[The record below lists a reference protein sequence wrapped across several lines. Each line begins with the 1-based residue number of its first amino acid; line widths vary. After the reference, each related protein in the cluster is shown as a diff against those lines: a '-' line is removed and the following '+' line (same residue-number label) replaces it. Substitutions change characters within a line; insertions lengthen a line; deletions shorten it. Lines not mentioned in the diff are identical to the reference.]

1 MLMSSSKEITE
12 LRKSGKLKEALEMSV
27 SLLEAEPDNIWN
39 KRAAAWVY
47 YEFLKSNII
56 PNQSDTFIEY
66 LEKVKS
72 LALTNEETMLF
83 ENIGWQ
89 IGSLVMALQKEKTV
103 DYNTINRVFSIITD
117 FYFVKPSKSYSFIY
131 KAFHKNYENWS
142 NYIEF
147 ADWWNFEN
155 FAQ

>member
-1 MLMSSSKEITE
+1 MSSSKEITE